1 MAAVTPKRRLLFV
14 SHEAS
19 RTGAVHLLLHMQHWL
34 REHTPLEFETLL
46 MRDGELVE
54 EFTTLGPVHEAY
66 RAPPWAV
73 RARRRGTRLLARTL
87 DRSPAVSVGWASVR
101 GRFDVVYSNT
111 GVNGRALALLRP
123 LADRVVSHIHEMP
136 LALARYNQG
145 GLGSVVSNSDC
156 FIAVSDAVA
165 QGLQSALGVPADKII
180 TINGFVPAGLLQPPT
195 ADVRAALRV
204 ELGVPP
210 DAWLLGVCGSGHLH
224 KGFDLLPR
232 LATHL
237 PLAVAGAQVHLV
249 HVGQLHWPFHRAE
262 VARDLELL
270 GQAHRVHLLPPRP
283 AVHDLLGALDLHL
296 LPSREDSFPLTVLES
311 AAAGVPTVC
320 FADAGGA
327 PEFCAGGAGVVVP
340 YLDLAAMAQACQRL
354 LEQPEARAI
363 AAQAAQA
370 KVRDKHTPEAVMPQ
384 LVRAAGLS

>member
-1 MAAVTPKRRLLFV
+1 MTGKRRILFV

-19 RTGAVHLLLHMQHWL
+19 RTGAVNLLLHMQQWL
-34 REHTPLEFETLL
+34 REHTSLEFETLL
-46 MRDGELVE
+46 MRGGELVE
-54 EFTTLGPVHEAY
+54 DFAALGPVHEAY
-66 RAPPWAV
+66 RSPRWPD
-73 RARRRGTRLLARTL
+73 RARRRADRFVARAL
-87 DRSPAVSVGWASVR
+87 GRPPAVSVGWASVA

-136 LALARYNQG
+136 L
-145 GLGSVVSNSDC
+145 GLVRNDPRGIDSMVRNSDS

-165 QGLQSALGVPADKII
+165 HGLQSALDVPAHKIT
-180 TINGFVPAGLLQPPT
+180 TINGFVSPGLLEPRSVDDR
-195 ADVRAALRV
+195 AAVRA

-232 LATHL
+232 LAMHL
-237 PLAVAGAQVHLV
+237 PMVIAGSEVHLL
-249 HVGQLHWPFHRAE
+249 HVGQMHPPFYRDE

-270 GQAHRVHLLPPRP
+270 GQSHRVHLLPPRR
-283 AVHDLLGALDLHL
+283 AVQDLLGALDLHL
-296 LPSREDSFPLTVLES
+296 LPSREDSFPLTVMEA

-340 YLDLAAMAQACQRL
+340 YLDLRAMAMACQHL
-354 LEQPEARAI
+354 LERPEER
-363 AAQAAQA
+363 AQASLAA
-370 KVRDKHTPEAVMPQ
+370 RTKVRERHTPQSIMPQ
-384 LVRAAGLS
+384 LVHAAGLA